1 MGKQVTQG
9 KKGEEEEEDKWKER
23 TKEEEGWMDDL
34 IKCTYEFNA
43 KPKINLYNTAS
54 LVTQRLGNH
63 PDLVN
68 ASQAFGPKQ
77 NLQGT

>member
-1 MGKQVTQG
+1 
-9 KKGEEEEEDKWKER
+9 
-23 TKEEEGWMDDL
+23 MDDL
-34 IKCTYEFNA
+34 IKCTHEFNA

-77 NLQGT
+77 NL

>member
-1 MGKQVTQG
+1 
-9 KKGEEEEEDKWKER
+9 
-23 TKEEEGWMDDL
+23 MDDL
-34 IKCTYEFNA
+34 IKYTYYFNA

-68 ASQAFGPKQ
+68 ATQAFGPKR
-77 NLQGT
+77 NH